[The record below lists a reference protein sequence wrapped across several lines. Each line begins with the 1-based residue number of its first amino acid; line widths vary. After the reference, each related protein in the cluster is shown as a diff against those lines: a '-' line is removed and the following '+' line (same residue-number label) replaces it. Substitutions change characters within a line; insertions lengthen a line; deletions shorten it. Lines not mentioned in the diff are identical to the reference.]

1 VPLSADLYTMKSRA
15 VETQARWDAKRAAR
29 EQRQRAE
36 QQQSLREFR
45 RQVRCGQGDGCMRA
59 CTRSADRLVCLA
71 LPAHRAL
78 GGAAAR
84 VPLRVR
90 VEITGSI
97 MIRTG

>member
-45 RQVRCGQGDGCMRA
+45 RQVRC
-59 CTRSADRLVCLA
+59 
-71 LPAHRAL
+71 
-78 GGAAAR
+78 
-84 VPLRVR
+84 
-90 VEITGSI
+90 
-97 MIRTG
+97 